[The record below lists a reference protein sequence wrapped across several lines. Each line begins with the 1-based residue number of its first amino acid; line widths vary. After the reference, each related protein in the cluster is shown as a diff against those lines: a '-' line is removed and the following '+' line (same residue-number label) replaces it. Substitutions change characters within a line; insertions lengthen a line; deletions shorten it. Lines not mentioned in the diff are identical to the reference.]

1 MIIPA
6 KKKILTYLIAFLSVL
21 LALTWLAAVPL
32 MMKIRE
38 ISADYSKNKEILFKL
53 DQRETLVKNIETEYQ
68 AKEEELKNVEFAF
81 IGPEETVGF
90 IYTLEKLAQETN
102 NVFEIKTVSPFNPL
116 KQEQTPFIGFR
127 ISLWGSYNKLLRFI
141 AGLENTPYP
150 PYRLIEIESLNVRR
164 LSDSLVKQG
173 ITLSA
178 SDIETTLNI
187 KIFTK

>member
-6 KKKILTYLIAFLSVL
+6 KKKILTYLIIFFSVL
-21 LALTWLAAVPL
+21 LALTWSAAVPL
-32 MMKIRE
+32 IMKIRVM
-38 ISADYSKNKEILFKL
+38 SADYSKNKEILFKL
-53 DQRETLVKNIETEYQ
+53 DQRETLVKNIEAEYQ
-68 AKEEELKNVEFAF
+68 NKEDDLKNVEFAF

-90 IYTLEKLAQETN
+90 IYTLEKLARETN

-127 ISLWGSYNKLLRFI
+127 ISLWGGYNSLLNFV
-141 AGLENTPYP
+141 ASLEDTPYS
-150 PYRLIEIESLNVRR
+150 PYRLIEIESLNIKR
-164 LSDSLVKQG
+164 LSDPLAKQG
-173 ITLSA
+173 VALST